1 MTRLL
6 GIAAFALSV
15 LVASA
20 SAAEKPNIVV
30 SFSILGDMVKE
41 IAGDHADVTTLVG
54 PDGDAHTF
62 EPSPA
67 DAKKIADADLIFLN
81 GLGLEP
87 WMEPLT
93 KSAEYKGPLV
103 VASSGIEA
111 RTMIEEEGGS
121 SQTVTDPHAW
131 QDLRNGAI
139 YAANIVAALSQADP
153 SHATDY
159 KSTGDAYI
167 AALQAL
173 DGDIRKQITMVP
185 STKRRVITSH
195 DAFGYFG
202 AAYGVEFLAP
212 EGLSTESEASAGD
225 IAKLV
230 DQIKREGIKALF
242 VENVTDPRMIEMIG
256 KETGVKL
263 GGALYSDA
271 LSPPGGPAPNYIAM
285 FKNNVPKLVAAM
297 VDNE

>member
-1 MTRLL
+1 MARLF
-6 GIAAFALSV
+6 GIVLFALSL
-15 LVASA
+15 LVTSA
-20 SAAEKPNIVV
+20 SAAAKLKIVA
-30 SFSILGDMVKE
+30 SFSILGDMVQE
-41 IAGDHADVTTLVG
+41 VAGKHADVTTMVG

-62 EPSPA
+62 EPSHA
-67 DAKKIADADLIFLN
+67 DAKKIADADIIFTN

-93 KSAEYKGPLV
+93 KSAEYKGSLS
-103 VASSGIEA
+103 VASTGIEA
-111 RTMIEEEGGS
+111 RTMVEEEEGS

-131 QDLRNGAI
+131 QDLRNGVV
-139 YAANIVAALSQADP
+139 YVRNIIAALSQADP
-153 SHATDY
+153 AHASDY
-159 KSTGDAYI
+159 KSAGDAYI
-167 AALQAL
+167 VDLQAL
-173 DGDIRKQITMVP
+173 DSDVRKEIASVP
-185 STKRRVITSH
+185 PTKRRVITSH

-225 IAKLV
+225 IAKLI
-230 DQIKREGIKALF
+230 DQIRREGIKALF

-256 KETGVKL
+256 TETGVKL

-271 LSPPGGPAPNYIAM
+271 LSPADGPAPNYISL